1 MLIDGLES
9 CELLVD
15 YCDVFIS
22 CLDSHTAPI
31 HCSGPIVNSDG
42 MLHFFK
48 SVPMKKQTHLYL
60 HLSWGWVNFSA
71 NFHFW
76 VNYSFT
82 NPHVFIKQKRN
93 SKEQNRTVWMC
104 SSQKLNADGVFE
116 NFRLSLVT
124 FNYMSVC
131 FCKALHLGDPHP
143 WESTYA
149 LGLIDIGISMR
160 NVKLD

>member
-1 MLIDGLES
+1 MY
-9 CELLVD
+9 

-22 CLDSHTAPI
+22 CLVSHLAPI
-31 HCSGPIVNSDG
+31 HCSEPIVNSDG
-42 MLHFFK
+42 MHIFFQY
-48 SVPMKKQTHLYL
+48 VPMKKQTHLYL
-60 HLSWGWVNFSA
+60 HLSWGWVHFSA
-71 NFHFW
+71 NLHFW
-76 VNYSFT
+76 VNYSFI
-82 NPHVFIKQKRN
+82 NPHVFIRQKRN

-104 SSQKLNADGVFE
+104 SSWKHNADGVFE
-116 NFRLSLVT
+116 NFRLSLAT

-131 FCKALHLGDPHP
+131 FCKALDLGDPHP